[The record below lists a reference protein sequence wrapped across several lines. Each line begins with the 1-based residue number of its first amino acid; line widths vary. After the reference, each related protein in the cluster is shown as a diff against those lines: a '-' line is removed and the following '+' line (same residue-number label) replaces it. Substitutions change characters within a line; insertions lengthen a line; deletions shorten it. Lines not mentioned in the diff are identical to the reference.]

1 MPRKQFWLWL
11 CEEVGEKAVL
21 KKKNKVKGFI
31 LPDLTTII
39 KPLLS
44 RQCGISIR
52 IGTEI
57 SRPK

>member
-1 MPRKQFWLWL
+1 MARKQFWLLL

-52 IGTEI
+52 IGT
-57 SRPK
+57 